1 MQNFIWNFDEGTE
14 RMIKEIKTRCNLNPQ
29 VAEIPKKEN
38 ISEQIAAFDDS
49 FQNIFFLFSFY

>member
-1 MQNFIWNFDEGTE
+1 
-14 RMIKEIKTRCNLNPQ
+14 MIKEIKTMCNLNPQ

-49 FQNIFFLFSFY
+49 FQNIFFSFFFLLE

>member
-1 MQNFIWNFDEGTE
+1 MQNFIWNFDEVTE

-49 FQNIFFLFSFY
+49 FQNI